1 MLSDALLT
9 HDLALFVSS
18 GQEIWL
24 QFGVGR
30 STHSEFHI
38 AIRTTGGDQAFVL
51 GQFEATTG

>member
-1 MLSDALLT
+1 MLSDVPLT
-9 HDLALFVSS
+9 LDLVLFVSS
-18 GQEIWL
+18 EQEIWL
-24 QFGVGR
+24 QCGVGQ